1 LHLACREYSKTL
13 NEARLKVLAA
23 RETAIQSVVKEAR
36 TRVRELVKNPNG
48 YKKLMQELL
57 VQVTR

>member
-1 LHLACREYSKTL
+1 
-13 NEARLKVLAA
+13 VLAA